1 MRGRRLVEAG
11 RRGIGAESFGAGL
24 KVGIFRTTD
33 DDSCELPGAIL
44 CPSST
49 MPPQTSHSGDHHS
62 THHVTQSKDR
72 VSLREKA
79 GYSAGG
85 MSYTLLGNS
94 IGSMAN
100 VVLNIGLGMNPFL
113 VGLLLAIPRFIDAL
127 LDPLIGAWSDNTRSR
142 WGRRKPFMVVGAI
155 GAGIFFVVLWWFP
168 TVWSEMGQFW
178 FFLTLSVVFYA
189 FMSLFAVP
197 WGAMGLSMTA
207 DYHERTRLMAT
218 NAFMSALAAILLSWL
233 YALIKLPVFP
243 DSITGARWVAVGLSV
258 VTVVLGFVAVA
269 LCREK
274 QTAAQ
279 SSHASEPVLP
289 QIKSVVTNRA
299 FLVLGSVVFF
309 MCVGIFSIG
318 SLPVYLAIYYI
329 YGGDEHSASV
339 LAGWNGTVWQVSSL
353 LFVPLISLVATR
365 IGKRHTLVMALFFAL
380 IGNLIKWFCY
390 SPQHPLLFLVPPVFV
405 ALGFSALWT
414 LTASML
420 ADVCDLHELQTGN
433 RNEGALN
440 AMYGWVMKVGSTV
453 AFALSGVLLNLTGF
467 NQALGGNQSAA
478 TILSMRLLDI
488 GVPAIAVVAAIVLA
502 WIYPISEDRAYRIR
516 AELEKRRGQLETT

>member
-1 MRGRRLVEAG
+1 MHGRRLVEAG

-62 THHVTQSKDR
+62 THHVTRVEDR

-85 MSYTLLGNS
+85 MSYTLMGNS

-155 GAGIFFVVLWWFP
+155 GACIFFVVLWWFP

-274 QTAAQ
+274 QTTAQ
-279 SSHASEPVLP
+279 SSQASEPVLP

-467 NQALGGNQSAA
+467 DQALGGNQSAA

-516 AELEKRRGQLETT
+516 TELEQRRGQLETT

>member
-113 VGLLLAIPRFIDAL
+113 VGLLMAIPRFIDAL
-127 LDPLIGAWSDNTRSR
+127 IDPLIGAWSDNTRSR

-380 IGNLIKWFCY
+380 LGNLIKWFCY

>member
-1 MRGRRLVEAG
+1 M
-11 RRGIGAESFGAGL
+11 
-24 KVGIFRTTD
+24 
-33 DDSCELPGAIL
+33 
-44 CPSST
+44 SSH
-49 MPPQTSHSGDHHS
+49 PSHSGDHHA
-62 THHVTQSKDR
+62 THHVTQAEDR
-72 VSLREKA
+72 VPLSEKA

-85 MSYTLLGNS
+85 MSYTLMGNS
-94 IGSMAN
+94 IGNMAN

-127 LDPLIGAWSDNTRSR
+127 FDPLIGAWSDNSRSR
-142 WGRRKPFMVVGAI
+142 WGRRKPFMVAGAI
-155 GAGIFFVVLWWFP
+155 GAGIFFVVLWWMP
-168 TVWSEMGQFW
+168 TAWSEMGQFW
-178 FFLTLSVVFYA
+178 YFLGLSVVFYI

-197 WGAMGLSMTA
+197 WGALGLSMTA

-218 NAFMSALAAILLSWL
+218 NAFMCALAAIVLSWL

-258 VTVVLGFVAVA
+258 VTVVLGFVAIA

-274 QTAAQ
+274 ETADQAAQ
-279 SSHASEPVLP
+279 AAEPLLP

-299 FLVLGSVVFF
+299 FLILGSVVFF

-318 SLPVYLAIYYI
+318 SFPVYLAIYYI
-329 YGGDEHSASV
+329 YGGDEQSASV

-365 IGKRHTLVMALFFAL
+365 IGKRHTLVLALCFAL
-380 IGNLIKWFCY
+380 VGNLIKWFCY
-390 SPQHPLLFLVPPVFV
+390 TPQHPLLFLIPPVLV
-405 ALGFSALWT
+405 AFGFSALWT

-420 ADVCDLHELQTGN
+420 ADVCDLHELQTGH

-440 AMYGWVMKVGSTV
+440 AMYAWTMKVGSTV

-467 NQALGGNQSAA
+467 DQALGANQSPD

-488 GVPAIAVVAAIVLA
+488 GVPAMAVVFAIVLA
-502 WIYPISEDRAYRIR
+502 WIYPISEARAYQIR
-516 AELEKRRGQLETT
+516 AELEQRRGKLKTT

>member
-1 MRGRRLVEAG
+1 M
-11 RRGIGAESFGAGL
+11 
-24 KVGIFRTTD
+24 
-33 DDSCELPGAIL
+33 
-44 CPSST
+44 SSSS
-49 MPPQTSHSGDHHS
+49 SHSEDHHS
-62 THHVTQSKDR
+62 THHVTRVEDR

-79 GYSAGG
+79 GYSSGG
-85 MSYTLLGNS
+85 MSYTLMGNS

-142 WGRRKPFMVVGAI
+142 LGRRKPFMFVGAI
-155 GAGIFFVVLWWFP
+155 GAGIFFVVLWWLP
-168 TVWSEMGQFW
+168 TAWSEMGQFW
-178 FFLTLSVVFYA
+178 FFLTLSVVFYV

-233 YALIKLPVFP
+233 YALVKLPVFP

-258 VTVVLGFVAVA
+258 VTVVLGFVAIA

-279 SSHASEPVLP
+279 SSHAAEPVLP

-299 FLVLGSVVFF
+299 FLILGSVVFF

-329 YGGDEHSASV
+329 YGGDEQSASV

-365 IGKRHTLVMALFFAL
+365 IGKRHTLVLALFFAL

-390 SPQHPLLFLVPPVFV
+390 SPGHPLLFLIPPVFV

-440 AMYGWVMKVGSTV
+440 AMYGWVMKVGSTI

-467 NQALGGNQSAA
+467 DQALGGNQSAA

-488 GVPAIAVVAAIVLA
+488 GVPAIAVLAAIVLA
-502 WIYPISEDRAYRIR
+502 WMYPISEDRAYQIR

>member
-1 MRGRRLVEAG
+1 MSLN
-11 RRGIGAESFGAGL
+11 
-24 KVGIFRTTD
+24 
-33 DDSCELPGAIL
+33 P
-44 CPSST
+44 
-49 MPPQTSHSGDHHS
+49 SHSADHRPA
-62 THHVTQSKDR
+62 HHVTLPEDR
-72 VSLREKA
+72 VSLRERA

-85 MSYTLLGNS
+85 MSYTLMGNS
-94 IGSMAN
+94 IGNMAN

-127 LDPLIGAWSDNTRSR
+127 FDPLIGAWSDNTRSR
-142 WGRRKPFMVVGAI
+142 WGRRKPFMVAGAI
-155 GAGIFFVVLWWFP
+155 GAGVFFVVLWWLP
-168 TVWSEMGQFW
+168 TAWSEMGQFW
-178 FFLTLSVVFYA
+178 YFLGLSVVFYI

-197 WGAMGLSMTA
+197 WGALGLSMTA

-218 NAFMSALAAILLSWL
+218 NAFMCALAAILLSWL

-243 DSITGARWVAVGLSV
+243 DSITGARWVAVGVSM
-258 VTVVLGFVAVA
+258 VTVVLGFVAIG

-274 QTAAQ
+274 VTSAQAAR
-279 SSHASEPVLP
+279 AAEPVLP

-299 FLVLGSVVFF
+299 FLILGSVVFF

-329 YGGDEHSASV
+329 YGGDEQSASV

-353 LFVPLISLVATR
+353 LFVPVISLVATR
-365 IGKRHTLVMALFFAL
+365 IGKRHTLVLALFFAL

-390 SPQHPLLFLVPPVFV
+390 SPGHPLLFLIPPVFV

-440 AMYGWVMKVGSTV
+440 AMYAWVMKVGSTV

-467 NQALGGNQSAA
+467 DQVLGGNQSAA

-488 GVPAIAVVAAIVLA
+488 GVPVIAVMAAIVLA
-502 WIYPISEDRAYRIR
+502 WMYPISEGRAYQIR
-516 AELEKRRGQLETT
+516 AELERRRGKLEST